1 MTKAY
6 EQINKDTAA
15 ANRGVMP
22 DVLVDVYGPSS
33 KAPAAARANG
43 GVSDQAG
50 AQQAQD
56 ARRSAAP
63 GQYDTKR

>member
-6 EQINKDTAA
+6 RQIAEDTAA
-15 ANRGVMP
+15 ANRGEKP
-22 DVLVDVYGPSS
+22 AVLTDVYGAHP
-33 KAPAAARANG
+33 PAAARHDG

-56 ARRSAAP
+56 ARRQVKP
-63 GQYDTKR
+63 GSYDSK